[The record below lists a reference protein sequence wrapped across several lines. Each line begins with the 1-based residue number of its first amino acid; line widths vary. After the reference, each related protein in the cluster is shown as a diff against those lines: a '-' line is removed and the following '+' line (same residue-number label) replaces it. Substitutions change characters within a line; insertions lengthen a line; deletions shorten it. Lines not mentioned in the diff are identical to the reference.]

1 MSLLCRLGIGAY
13 VYRPLYQADTLQSPP
28 RQLERISAG
37 WEIIPGQMGV
47 KLCDCEEK
55 VDVANVTC
63 HTCA

>member
-1 MSLLCRLGIGAY
+1 MDDSFMSLLCRLGIGAY
-13 VYRPLYQADTLQSPP
+13 VIKPP

-47 KLCDCEEK
+47 KLSDCEEK